1 MFADEAKTNGAGAN
15 GGEFPRNV
23 LVLDDQ
29 FPEVDGRP
37 IESLI
42 MLLHAG
48 VTKVVTGSARKR
60 LQPHR
65 LVKFEGSPATGGA
78 QQAQALPVEGI
89 SFD

>member
-1 MFADEAKTNGAGAN
+1 
-15 GGEFPRNV
+15 
-23 LVLDDQ
+23 
-29 FPEVDGRP
+29 
-37 IESLI
+37 

-65 LVKFEGSPATGGA
+65 LVKFEGSAATGGA